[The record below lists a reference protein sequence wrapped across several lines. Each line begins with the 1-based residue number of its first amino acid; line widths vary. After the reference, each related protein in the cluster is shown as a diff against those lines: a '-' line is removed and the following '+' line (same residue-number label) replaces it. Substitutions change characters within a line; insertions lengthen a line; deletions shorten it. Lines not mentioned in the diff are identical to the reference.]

1 MYKVVWH
8 VFIVAIWLAI
18 TVGLIWLL
26 VRYREQNVC
35 VSRVALI
42 GIITINLFFLV
53 GIYAVLNGF

>member
-26 VRYREQNVC
+26 VRYREQNVG